1 MTTIFG
7 KAAELWSE
15 MQTEYQAYVDASYDK
30 ALEACN
36 GVLVNK
42 AARALH
48 IDGYSLFQGTQQRA
62 YRYASPELI
71 EYWAKTS
78 RHTIASFEQEWMQGR
93 PEFQYN

>member
-30 ALEACN
+30 ALEACS

-42 AARALH
+42 EGRARG
-48 IDGYSLFQGTQQRA
+48 IDGYSLFQGTTKRA
-62 YRYASPELI
+62 YFYASPELI

-78 RHTIASFEQEWMQGR
+78 RHTILSFEQEWVQGR

>member
-15 MQTEYQAYVDASYDK
+15 MQSDYQAYVDASYDK
-30 ALEACN
+30 ALEYCS
-36 GVLVNK
+36 GVLVNVEG
-42 AARALH
+42 RRLH
-48 IDGYSLFQGTQQRA
+48 IDGYTLFQGHTDRA

-78 RHTIASFEQEWMQGR
+78 RLTIASFEKQWMQGR